1 MENSFKYTVAGHTFE
16 MCLPSFLSEEKI
28 LSPYLPFKE
37 DKNIE
42 PLFKLRVDFVES
54 LRDIPVGEVQE
65 VFNDEAPFFWLFDK
79 DGKYSFGF
87 SNFKSRPDCLL
98 LASDDYKDNIVYLPS
113 GLKNVSAAISFSLS
127 NAMMLLYTFCTSPLD
142 TLMVHASVIGYKG
155 GAYIFLGKSGTGKS
169 THSSL
174 WLENI
179 KGSELINDDNPVIRI
194 VDGEAILYG
203 TPWSGKTP
211 CYRNVSAPLKAFVRI
226 VQAPENKIKALVPL
240 QAYASLLPSCSCMR
254 WDSAACEAVH
264 KTVEK
269 VVATVPAYT
278 LDCLP
283 NDEAAL
289 LSHKTIVK

>member
-16 MCLPSFLSEEKI
+16 VSLPSFLLEEKV
-28 LSPYLPFKE
+28 LSAYLPFKDGRNVE
-37 DKNIE
+37 S
-42 PLFKLRVDFVES
+42 LFSLKVDFVDS
-54 LRDIPVGEVQE
+54 LRDLEIGKLKEI
-65 VFNDEAPFFWLFDK
+65 FNDEPPFFWLFEK
-79 DGKYSFGF
+79 DGKYNFAF

-98 LASDDYKDNIVYLPS
+98 FVSDDYKDNIVYLPS
-113 GLKNVSAAISFSLS
+113 SLKNVSPALSFALS
-127 NAMMLLYTFCTSPLD
+127 NSMMLLYTFRTSPLD

-174 WLENI
+174 WLETI
-179 KGSELINDDNPVIRI
+179 KDTELINDDNPVIRI
-194 VDGEAILYG
+194 VDGKPILYG

-226 VQAPENKIKALVPL
+226 VQAPHNEIKALPPL

-254 WDSAACEAVH
+254 WDSEACAAVH

-283 NDEAAL
+283 NDEAAIL
-289 LSHKTIVK
+289 CHKTIVK